1 MSTRD
6 AIVAVFHQVASD
18 QGRTL
23 APMTDDIALTE
34 CGLDSLSFAIV
45 VSSLEDKLGVD
56 PFSSDEWVDFPVTF
70 GDFIRL
76 YERAVA

>member
-1 MSTRD
+1 MSNRES
-6 AIVAVFHQVASD
+6 ILAVFKQVAAQ

-23 APMTDDIALTE
+23 ADMTDATVLTE

-45 VSSLEDKLGVD
+45 VSSLEDTLGVD
-56 PFSSDEWVDFPVTF
+56 PFASDDWVDFPVTF

-76 YERAVA
+76 YDRAVA

>member
-6 AIVAVFHQVASD
+6 AIIAAFQQVAQD

-23 APMTDDIALTE
+23 QDLTDDLALTS

-45 VSSLEDKLGVD
+45 VSSLEDSLNTN
-56 PFSSDEWVDFPVTF
+56 PFATSEWVDFPVTF
-70 GDFIRL
+70 GDFVRL
-76 YERAVA
+76 YESARA

>member
-6 AIVAVFHQVASD
+6 SILSVFNQVAAE

-23 APMTDDIALTE
+23 APMSDDVALTD

-45 VSSLEDKLGVD
+45 VSHLEDSLGVD
-56 PFSSDEWVDFPVTF
+56 PFAKDEWVDFPVTF
-70 GDFIRL
+70 GDFVKL
-76 YERAVA
+76 YDSAIA